1 MTDACNKTGRPL
13 THKELCDFL
22 QCAKSTV
29 DQYNRE
35 GMPRFYV
42 GKGCRYVPSEVLTWL
57 KRRCSHKVAP
67 TEETTFDPRKELA
80 R

>member
-1 MTDACNKTGRPL
+1 MTAIGDNIERPL
-13 THKELCDFL
+13 TLPELCDFL
-22 QCAKSTV
+22 RAARSTV

-42 GKGCRYVPSEVLTWL
+42 GKECRYTPSKVVAWL
-57 KRRCSHKVAP
+57 ERRCSHRVVP
-67 TEETTFDPRKELA
+67 TEEATFDPRKELA